1 MYELQALVDQELG
14 EDSFDSLYVFNL
26 QRKKAAAESL
36 FDCPND
42 DVAPIVET
50 PVDKGQKAPG
60 QDAEAPVDSFT
71 DGVEDGIEGST
82 KLGTVDPRTFYVQR

>member
-26 QRKKAAAESL
+26 QRKKAAESL
-36 FDCPND
+36 IECPND

-50 PVDKGQKAPG
+50 PVDKEQKAPG
-60 QDAEAPVDSFT
+60 QDAEASVDSFA

-82 KLGTVDPRTFYVQR
+82 KLGTVDTRTFYLQR